1 MNVIKDPAKTPM
13 SLKDYNL
20 MEMQERVGV
29 APEHVLGK
37 DQEPKCPLNWTKES
51 LDVSDS
57 HPILSSARLSRDLG
71 GQIPLDQKPSRR
83 LEGEQQPTLF
93 IG

>member
-1 MNVIKDPAKTPM
+1 M

-37 DQEPKCPLNWTKES
+37 DQEPECPLNGTEES
-51 LDVSDS
+51 PDVSDS
-57 HPILSSARLSRDLG
+57 HPILSSAQLSRDLG
-71 GQIPLDQKPSRR
+71 QIPLAQKPSRR
-83 LEGEQQPTLF
+83 LEGEQ
-93 IG
+93 